1 MGLNNMSNTKKI
13 KILYEGLSGNLG
25 GIETFVY
32 NLCNNIDKDKFEVSI
47 MLDKNVQFP
56 LKQELEKQGC
66 KFFYITNRK
75 TNYLKYLQD
84 LKQLYTNN
92 KFDII
97 HINIM
102 SYSVYE
108 RITYACKYSH
118 AKVIVHSHNAGYKRG
133 YYRTRFLHKIGKW
146 KIKNCSFIKVAC
158 GEEAGKYMFG
168 KDKFIV
174 FNNGIDYNRF
184 RFSLKNRKTIRKELN
199 IKENEICLGL
209 VAIFSPVKNHT
220 FLIDVI
226 YELNKLNENIKLILI
241 GVGILED
248 SIKKKVEEL
257 DLTDKVIFLGKK
269 VDANKYYSAM
279 DIYIMP
285 SISEG
290 LSIALCEAQVNG
302 LKCYTS
308 DGVDKQSNISGNVE
322 FLSLEK
328 TPKEWAEHIL
338 KSNNSRD
345 ENVLKKIPEKF
356 DAKKSYNKIYKF
368 YEDILK

>member
-1 MGLNNMSNTKKI
+1 MKKI

-25 GIETFVY
+25 GIETFIY

-97 HINIM
+97 HINVM

-118 AKVIVHSHNAGYKRG
+118 AKVIVHSHSSGYKKG

-158 GEEAGKYMFG
+158 GEDAGKYMFG

-174 FNNGIDYNRF
+174 FNNGIDYDRF
-184 RFSLKNRKTIRKELN
+184 RFSLNNRKAIRKELN
-199 IKENEICLGL
+199 VKENEICLGL
-209 VAIFSPVKNHT
+209 VATFSPVKNHT
-220 FLIDVI
+220 FLIDII

-241 GVGILED
+241 GVGLLED
-248 SIKKKVEEL
+248 DIKKKAEEL
-257 DLTDKVIFLGKK
+257 GLTEKVVFLGKK

-302 LKCYTS
+302 LKCLISKNVTS
-308 DGVDKQSNISGNVE
+308 QCQITNKCE
-322 FLSLEK
+322 FLDINQSSQI
-328 TPKEWAEHIL
+328 WANKIT
-338 KSNNSRD
+338 KSENRIINKNS
-345 ENVLKKIPEKF
+345 KKILSF
-356 DAKKSYNKIYKF
+356 NSQNIANKLCEF
-368 YEDILK
+368 YVKNN